1 MQLKS
6 LGYRTDLIFAGFDA
20 EIHDRGNHLVIRTPS
35 NPGFYWGNFLIFD
48 RPPQGGDVLNWPE
61 LFRQEIGAPPD
72 VGHQAFGWDS
82 AGDEPGEIQPFV
94 DAGYTFIQSEV
105 LTAQQVHP
113 PRHLNSEAIVRPLVT
128 QEDWNQ
134 AMENQIACREPVFE
148 EAGYRIFKE
157 RQNTRYQAMAAQGLG
172 NWFGAFLGNR
182 LVADLGIFHN
192 HTLARFQS
200 VETSPEFRRLGIAG
214 TLVYEASRYALE
226 HYPIKTLVIV
236 ADQDSAP
243 ARLYASVGY
252 RLAERQYG
260 LERF

>member
-6 LGYRTDLIFAGFDA
+6 LGYQTDLIFAAFDG
-20 EIHDRGNHLVIRTPS
+20 EIRDRGDYLVIRTPS

-48 RPPQGGDVLNWPE
+48 RPPEAGDIQNWTAI
-61 LFRQEIGAPPD
+61 FQQEIGTPPE
-72 VGHQAFGWDS
+72 VSHQTFGWDS
-82 AGDEPGEIQPFV
+82 PGDETGEIQPFI
-94 DAGYTFIQSEV
+94 DAGFTFLQSDV

-113 PRHLNSEAIVRPLVT
+113 PRHLNTDVTVRPLAT

-134 AMENQIACREPVFE
+134 AIENQIACREPVFE
-148 EAGYRIFKE
+148 EAGYRTFKE
-157 RQNTRYQAMAAQGLG
+157 RQTTRYQAMEAQGLG
-172 NWFGAFLGNR
+172 NWFGAFVGDQ

-200 VETSPEFRRLGIAG
+200 VETLPEFRRQGIAG
-214 TLVYEASRYALE
+214 TLVYEASRYALK
-226 HYPIKTLVIV
+226 HYPIQTLVIV
-236 ADQDSAP
+236 ADHDSAP

-252 RLAERQYG
+252 RMAEHEYG